1 MFSRALT
8 AGVLGLAI
16 LPTLAC
22 SVDFSL
28 TWSQDDE
35 YVLAPADGKGRSVY
49 AYLEGGK
56 EMTLEEVVKL
66 NCTHGDY
73 ALPVLKTEVETG
85 VSSATI
91 LEYFIY
97 RIEGAAYSPIKSMLS
112 VRSTDRQTGELISAH
127 SLLLADEG
135 RDDELCNHIAQ
146 ENGFD
151 RAIVPAASSD

>member
-1 MFSRALT
+1 
-8 AGVLGLAI
+8 
-16 LPTLAC
+16 
-22 SVDFSL
+22 
-28 TWSQDDE
+28 
-35 YVLAPADGKGRSVY
+35 
-49 AYLEGGK
+49 
-56 EMTLEEVVKL
+56 MTLEEVVKL